1 MTRRLLSVLSLTGLL
16 LLMAA
21 PAGAQTPD
29 QVAARVQDAGYWID
43 SGLPADPARIS
54 AAISRA
60 GNAGVR
66 LFVVLLAGDPS
77 GGATTFADA
86 VLDRLGDGSVLVLS
100 ATGEAMASLDF
111 DQAQV
116 EAALDAGFAAGGGDI
131 GYVDA
136 VVASLTGA
144 PVDGGGDEG
153 NGATESGGGS
163 KTGLIVI
170 LCLVGGLVLLAV
182 WAVRRQ
188 SKSAAQS
195 KARAVEEARKEI
207 KAQVDAMAN
216 TILEISDKV
225 SLSASR
231 EDNQYL
237 EQASKTFTEAS
248 EGYEAATDLA
258 KLEEISDRLDEAR
271 WQLDAAAA
279 LAEGKPAPARPAK
292 EERHACFFDPTH
304 GGPFEE
310 AEVRTAAGT
319 KTVQVCS
326 ADAEKL
332 RRGEQPNPRMIE
344 VGGRQV
350 PAPSAP
356 RSYGGGGFSWL
367 DVFAV
372 IVGGM
377 GQAHSYDWGS
387 RPTSGG
393 WGSGWGSG
401 SSSAHFPSS
410 SGGSVPRV
418 RTRVRAGRTR
428 VRRR

>member
-1 MTRRLLSVLSLTGLL
+1 MSRRLLLVLALIGLL
-16 LLMAA
+16 VLVAV

-29 QVAARVQDAGYWID
+29 QVATRVRDSGYWID
-43 SGLPADPARIS
+43 PGLPADPSRIS

-66 LFVVLLAGDPS
+66 LFVVLLEDDPS

-86 VLDRLGDGSVLVLS
+86 VLDRVGDGSVLVLS
-100 ATGEAMASLDF
+100 ASSEGMASLDF
-111 DQAQV
+111 DQSRV
-116 EAALDAGFAAGGGDI
+116 EAALDAGFAAGGGDV

-136 VVASLTGA
+136 VVATLTGVPA
-144 PVDGGGDEG
+144 DDGGDGTVDGG
-153 NGATESGGGS
+153 GGGS

-170 LCLVGGLVLLAV
+170 LVLVGGLVLLVV

-188 SKSAAQS
+188 SKSAAKS
-195 KARAVEEARKEI
+195 KARAVDEARKEI

-216 TILEISDKV
+216 TILEITDKV
-225 SLSASR
+225 SLSETR

-237 EQASKTFTEAS
+237 EQAGAAFTAAS
-248 EGYEAATDLA
+248 EGYEAASDLA
-258 KLEEISDRLDEAR
+258 RLEEISDRLDEAR

-279 LAEGKPAPARPAK
+279 LAEGKAIPPRPVK

-310 AEVRTAAGT
+310 AEVRTAAGA
-319 KTVQVCS
+319 KTVRVCA
-326 ADAEKL
+326 ADAAKL
-332 RRGEQPNPRMIE
+332 RRGEQPQPRMIE
-344 VGGRQV
+344 VEGRQI

-367 DVFAV
+367 EVFAV

-377 GQAHSYDWGS
+377 GSARSYDWGS
-387 RPTSGG
+387 RPTSSGG
-393 WGSGWGSG
+393 GSGWGSG
-401 SSSAHFPSS
+401 SGTARFPSGG
-410 SGGSVPRV
+410 GGSTPRI

-428 VRRR
+428 SRRR

>member
-1 MTRRLLSVLSLTGLL
+1 MSRRLLSALALIGSILL
-16 LLMAA
+16 VAA

-29 QVAARVQDAGYWID
+29 QVAARVQDYGYWID
-43 SGLPADPARIS
+43 AGLPADPSRIS

-60 GNAGVR
+60 GNSGVR
-66 LFVVLLAGDPS
+66 LFVVLLEDDPS

-86 VLDRLGDGSVLVLS
+86 VLDRVGDGSVLVLS
-100 ATGEAMASLDF
+100 ASSEGLASLDF
-111 DQAQV
+111 DQSQV
-116 EAALDAGFAAGGGDI
+116 EAALDAGYAAGGGDV

-136 VVASLTGA
+136 VVATLTGVPVDDGDDGA
-144 PVDGGGDEG
+144 VDGG
-153 NGATESGGGS
+153 GGGS

-170 LCLVGGLVLLAV
+170 LVLVGGLVLLVV

-195 KARAVEEARKEI
+195 KARAVDEARKEI
-207 KAQVDAMAN
+207 KAQLDAMAN
-216 TILEISDKV
+216 TILEITDKV
-225 SLSASR
+225 SLSETR
-231 EDNQYL
+231 EDNRYL
-237 EQASKTFTEAS
+237 EQAGATFTSAS
-248 EGYEAATDLA
+248 EGYEAASDLGR
-258 KLEEISDRLDEAR
+258 LEEISDRLDEAR

-279 LAEGKPAPARPAK
+279 LAEGKAIPPRPAK

-310 AEVRTAAGT
+310 AEIRTPAGA
-319 KTVQVCS
+319 KTVRVCA
-326 ADAEKL
+326 ADAAKL
-332 RRGEQPNPRMIE
+332 RRGEQPQPRMIE
-344 VGGRQV
+344 VEGRQV

-367 DVFAV
+367 EAFAV

-377 GQAHSYDWGS
+377 GSARSYDWGS

-393 WGSGWGSG
+393 WGSRWGSG
-401 SSSAHFPSS
+401 SGSARLP
-410 SGGSVPRV
+410 SGGGGSTPRI

-428 VRRR
+428 ARRR